1 MNPVQH
7 HLREA
12 AAARLTAVR
21 PDLAA
26 RHDLATLDGLLAARA
41 DVAAAGDEETVLAA
55 AVVHRF
61 DLDQWIR
68 STCDFALGLDP
79 VRADAWRRSFTRTVF
94 LAGNP
99 LHLRDRFSFA
109 SVADDASA
117 AWTPPG
123 PAAATTGLRRLLKLF
138 TASAPLCGYSGV
150 TVEIPTAHRPAP
162 HPVHRPP
169 VRRGLYLAAA
179 ECTVADALVHLN
191 HTLAE
196 GVLDGLITPGDRLTV
211 RLLPRLAGVLGEL
224 ERVRV
229 VTDPRS
235 PDRLMAAAGLS
246 KAR

>member
-1 MNPVQH
+1 MNQVQH

-12 AAARLTAVR
+12 AAARLAAVR

-41 DVAAAGDEETVLAA
+41 DVAAAGGEETVLVA

-61 DLDQWIR
+61 DLDRWIR
-68 STCDFALGLDP
+68 STCGFALGLDP
-79 VRADAWRRSFTRTVF
+79 ERAEAWRRSFTRTVF

-123 PAAATTGLRRLLKLF
+123 PAAATTGLRRLLRLF
-138 TASAPLCGYSGV
+138 TGSAPLSGHSGI
-150 TVEIPTAHRPAP
+150 TVEIPTAPGRA
-162 HPVHRPP
+162 HRPP
-169 VRRGLYLAAA
+169 VHRVLYLAAA
-179 ECTVADALVHLN
+179 ADRTVAGALVHLN

-196 GVLDGLITPGDRLTV
+196 GVLDGLIAPGDRLTV

-224 ERVRV
+224 EQVRV
-229 VTDPRS
+229 VTDARS

-246 KAR
+246 KACG